1 MFDPDQARG
10 MRMQGAGH
18 IVFAVLPGGG
28 DGGLL
33 SMTRP
38 GESDAWIEVD
48 VCLIMSYALCGF
60 ANLGSLGILIGGV
73 ATMVPER
80 RDEIVSLG

>member
-1 MFDPDQARG
+1 MFDSDQARG

-33 SMTRP
+33 STTRP

-48 VCLIMSYALCGF
+48 VCLIDEEDFGVGIGGIGSLLNRLEFLGLCG
-60 ANLGSLGILIGGV
+60 V
-73 ATMVPER
+73 A
-80 RDEIVSLG
+80 